1 MGAVSGPVTDGGVVQ
16 FLLVVL
22 TGLEAGGSLV
32 PHTQLPD
39 CR

>member
-1 MGAVSGPVTDGGVVQ
+1 MGGGQWSGDRWGAVQ
-16 FLLVVL
+16 FFLVML